1 MKTHTIVVD
10 PKAPQADVIGKA
22 VEALRRGGLV
32 AFPTDTLYAL
42 GADALAADAVERVLT
57 VKGRARGKPLS
68 VLVPSVEAIAS
79 LDVSLAAGVPDALR
93 AFWPG
98 PLTVVVK
105 AGGKFPAV
113 LTGATGTVGLR
124 VPAGPVAQAILAGF
138 GRPVIGT
145 SANKAG
151 GGRSGR
157 RQDRSAGHRRPDR
170 FDPGRRARG
179 AGRALHG
186 ARLHGRAG
194 PHPARRCHFP
204 RQAGRGDRPGVSR
217 GLGGGGCR
225 RRPIRFEQP
234 RAKRGSAVV
243 SLRQSASGEIP
254 LEDRKIAMLDCL

>member
-1 MKTHTIVVD
+1 VKTHTIVVD
-10 PKAPQADVIGKA
+10 PKAPQADVIARA

-105 AGGKFPAV
+105 ASGKFPAV

-124 VPAGPVAQAILAGF
+124 IPAGRVAQAILAGF
-138 GRPVIGT
+138 GKPGIGT
-145 SANKAG
+145 RANKPGGADPG
-151 GGRSGR
+151 DAKNVQRAIGGQIDLILDGGRV
-157 RQDRSAGHRRPDR
+157 
-170 FDPGRRARG
+170 
-179 AGRALHG
+179 ALG
-186 ARLHGRAG
+186 VPSTVLDCTAE
-194 PHPARRCHFP
+194 PARILREG
-204 RQAGRGDRPGVSR
+204 AIS
-217 GLGGGGCR
+217 
-225 RRPIRFEQP
+225 
-234 RAKRGSAVV
+234 RAKLAAAIAV
-243 SLRQSASGEIP
+243 G
-254 LEDRKIAMLDCL
+254 

>member
-10 PKAPQADVIGKA
+10 PKTPQADVISQA

-68 VLVPSVEAIAS
+68 VLVPSVEAIVA
-79 LDVSLAAGVPDALR
+79 LDVSLATGVPDALR

-105 AGGKFPAV
+105 ASGKFPTV
-113 LTGATGTVGLR
+113 LTAATGTVGLR
-124 VPAGPVAQAILAGF
+124 IPGGPVAQAILAGF

-151 GGRSGR
+151 G
-157 RQDRSAGHRRPDR
+157 P
-170 FDPGRRARG
+170 DPGDAKTVQRAIG
-179 AGRALHG
+179 GQIDLILDGGRVVLGVPSTVLDCTAQ
-186 ARLHGRAG
+186 
-194 PHPARRCHFP
+194 PARILREG
-204 RQAGRGDRPGVSR
+204 A
-217 GLGGGGCR
+217 
-225 RRPIRFEQP
+225 IP
-234 RAKRGSAVV
+234 RAKLA
-243 SLRQSASGEIP
+243 AA
-254 LEDRKIAMLDCL
+254 IALA